1 MTFKAKIK
9 AFRMITQHMY
19 NKRSEN
25 DHDESLNERLDLL
38 NRQNTLMEEI
48 RAYKDENE
56 SLAYEVESKE
66 KNLREANETVTI
78 LSLRINY
85 MITQKF
91 LNMIEKVYE
100 SIEYRHLN
108 DAFDALIDEA
118 NENYERE
125 EVGMFNGD
133 DIWMII
139 PQYILNITSMISKK
153 AYNKMS
159 LIHQSFHLIEKLVY
173 SIICWY

>member
-1 MTFKAKIK
+1 MKGEVETYKVSNKKDRVGTYKHDYCGSTGVLRLAHYNIIKIQYS
-9 AFRMITQHMY
+9 QHMY
-19 NKRSEN
+19 NKRNET

-38 NRQNTLMEEI
+38 NRLNAMMEEI
-48 RAYKDENE
+48 RTYKEENE
-56 SLAYEVESKE
+56 SLAYEVENKDRS
-66 KNLREANETVTI
+66 LRESNETVTI

-118 NENYERE
+118 NENFERE
-125 EVGMFNGD
+125 EVAMFG
-133 DIWMII
+133 
-139 PQYILNITSMISKK
+139 
-153 AYNKMS
+153 
-159 LIHQSFHLIEKLVY
+159 
-173 SIICWY
+173 